1 MTKLRESIEYTQ
13 PPVEAKD
20 RRFVYNG
27 EPSTVSTDSVLRP
40 NRPVRRKPR
49 STSSLIVAL
58 MVISLLVVLYIW
70 NKIMVNRLA
79 EEVNNL
85 QNQYQKIVNANEI
98 LRAEINQKSRL
109 ERIREIATKQIG
121 MTYPKQPPIWF
132 DIEEHDINK
141 VRQQKEN

>member
-1 MTKLRESIEYTQ
+1 MPK
-13 PPVEAKD
+13 PPLGTENTHVAIDLKD
-20 RRFVYNG
+20 RRYVYSG
-27 EPSTVSTDSVLRP
+27 EPSIVETDKVLRP
-40 NRPVRRKPR
+40 NRPVRRKQR

-85 QNQYQKIVNANEI
+85 QSQYQKIVSANEM

-109 ERIREIATKQIG
+109 ERIGEIATRQLG
-121 MTYPKQPPIWF
+121 LTYPKQQPIWF
-132 DIEEHDINK
+132 TVGERNLNQQRK
-141 VRQQKEN
+141 QKEN